1 MHISK
6 LSSETPRLYKGAKQE
21 YFSMPRGTFAESII
35 GRKAPF
41 ADCKCKHKVGGTRR
55 THQGSRSSL
64 LPLPALPAQPR
75 ARHRL
80 GAARRHGREAST
92 AHGGWH
98 CPWILETFRGGQ
110 HQSQEQ
116 PGDRWLQREAA
127 HGAQEKSEHL
137 CNENKYSQP
146 FRPPSPNTP

>member
-1 MHISK
+1 MQSRNISACPEARL
-6 LSSETPRLYKGAKQE
+6 LSQSL
-21 YFSMPRGTFAESII
+21 AE
-35 GRKAPF
+35 R
-41 ADCKCKHKVGGTRR
+41 
-55 THQGSRSSL
+55 
-64 LPLPALPAQPR
+64 LPLQTVNANTRWGGPGEPTKEAEAVSFPSQRSQLSPGQGTDWEQPD
-75 ARHRL
+75 
-80 GAARRHGREAST
+80 GAGREAST